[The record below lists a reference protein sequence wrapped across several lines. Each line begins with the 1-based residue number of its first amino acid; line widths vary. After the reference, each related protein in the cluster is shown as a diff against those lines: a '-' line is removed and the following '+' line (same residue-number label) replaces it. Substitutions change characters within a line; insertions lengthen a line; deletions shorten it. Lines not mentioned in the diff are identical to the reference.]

1 MKKVIAFTEKIV
13 TNSDKLFYNGLKT
26 FGLITFISGV
36 NNMGLWAISSACFLG
51 MLFLG
56 KSNNKN

>member
-1 MKKVIAFTEKIV
+1 MKKLIAFTEKIV
-13 TNSDKLFYNGLKT
+13 TNSDKLFYNGLKI
-26 FGLITFISGV
+26 FGLITFISGFS
-36 NNMGLWAISSACFLG
+36 NMGLWAISSACFLG